1 MDQTP
6 GQADRGLW
14 GFWIACAVA
23 AIGAVTPYVLSGG
36 SDRVNGALIPFALAA
51 VAFAACALLHHQG
64 RPIATALYFVA
75 SLAVVFGLLSLLAL
89 PLRLA
94 MLGTCPGPERCALG
108 LERPI
113 TSSETSAL
121 GFAIA
126 MGIVSILAAFFA
138 LRTQYHRHRIR
149 KRAANPPTPPPP
161 ARRIPPVGAKS
172 EGQTTP
178 ETKPSEVGAAVTDSH
193 AQPEPQHELPAH
205 EPDLELPAHTT
216 ATAPDG
222 GGAVPAP
229 APSHQPRQQSKPRIP
244 PTSSS

>member
-6 GQADRGLW
+6 GQANRGLW

-23 AIGAVTPYVLSGG
+23 AIGAGTPYVLSGG
-36 SDRVNGALIPFALAA
+36 SGRINGALIPFALAA
-51 VAFAACALLHHQG
+51 VAFAACALLHHHG
-64 RPIATALYFVA
+64 RPVATALYFVA

-94 MLGTCPGPERCALG
+94 MLGTCPGQERCALG

-121 GFAIA
+121 DFAIA
-126 MGIVSILAAFFA
+126 MGIVSILAGFFA

-149 KRAANPPTPPPP
+149 GQAANPPTPP

-172 EGQTTP
+172 EGETPP
-178 ETKPSEVGAAVTDSH
+178 ETKPSEIGAVVTDAH
-193 AQPEPQHELPAH
+193 AQPEPQHELPAY
-205 EPDLELPAHTT
+205 EPDLELPAHET

-222 GGAVPAP
+222 GSGVPAP
-229 APSHQPRQQSKPRIP
+229 APPHQPRQQHKPRVP
-244 PTSSS
+244 PTSTP